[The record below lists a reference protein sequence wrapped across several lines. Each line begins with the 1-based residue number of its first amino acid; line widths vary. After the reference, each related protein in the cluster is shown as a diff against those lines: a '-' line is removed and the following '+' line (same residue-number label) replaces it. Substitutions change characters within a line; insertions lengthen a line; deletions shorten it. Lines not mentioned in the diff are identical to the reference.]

1 MYMSIEMRA
10 RGRYPLVLAFTC
22 YVALGMMG
30 GLLSIAWPS
39 IRVTFGLPLDALA
52 ALLAAATTGVVAG
65 SFLSAQIM
73 ARLGVGWSL
82 LLANAV
88 GVLAAI
94 GYVLAPT
101 WIAMIVAG
109 LLWGLAQ
116 GVINTS
122 LNIYVAA
129 NHSVRTMNW
138 MHASF
143 GVGATIGPLL
153 MTAIVATGL
162 SWRLGYL
169 AVAGVHLGLALLFI
183 TVAGTMNFRGANQ
196 ATEDTR
202 PVPMRATLRLL
213 VVWLSIL
220 LFMLYT
226 GVETTAGQW
235 TYTWFTEARGASAYV
250 AGTITSVFWAMST
263 LGRIVFGAGAARIG
277 IERLLR
283 TCMVGVV
290 LAALLLL
297 PRTLPTGLAAIILM
311 GLSLSIIFPTLTAH
325 TPARVGRRHT
335 ANTIS
340 VQTGAAS
347 IGLALLPGLA
357 GIIAQRVGL
366 EVLGPFLVVG
376 AALML
381 LLNTATVAVARRET
395 TAVVETPVN

>member
-1 MYMSIEMRA
+1 MSVQTRA

-30 GLLSIAWPS
+30 GLLSVAWPS
-39 IRVTFGLPLDALA
+39 IRDTFSLPLDALA
-52 ALLAAATTGVVAG
+52 ILLAATTIGVVAG
-65 SFLSAQIM
+65 SVLSAPLM

-82 LLANAV
+82 MTANTLGILAAV
-88 GVLAAI
+88 GYVAAPSW
-94 GYVLAPT
+94 G
-101 WIAMIVAG
+101 AMIAAG
-109 LLWGLAQ
+109 LVWGLAQ
-116 GVINTS
+116 GIINTS

-153 MTAIVATGL
+153 MTAIVAAGL
-162 SWRLGYL
+162 SWRLGYV

-183 TVAGTMNFRGANQ
+183 TVAGTMNFRGASQ
-196 ATEDTR
+196 AAGNTAR
-202 PVPMRATLRLL
+202 PMPMAATLRLA

-263 LGRIVFGAGAARIG
+263 LGRVVFGAGAARIG

-283 TCMVGVV
+283 TCMIGVV
-290 LAALLLL
+290 LASLLLL
-297 PRTLPTGLAAIILM
+297 PRTLPTGLAAIALM
-311 GLSLSIIFPTLTAH
+311 GLSLSIIFPTLTAY
-325 TPARVGRRHT
+325 TPARVGRQHA
-335 ANTIS
+335 ANAIS
-340 VQTGAAS
+340 LQTGAAS

-357 GIIAQRVGL
+357 GVIARRVGL
-366 EVLGPFLVVG
+366 EALGPFLVAG
-376 AALML
+376 AVLML
-381 LLNTATVAVARRET
+381 LLNTAAVSAARRGAAA
-395 TAVVETPVN
+395 TAETPAG

>member
-1 MYMSIEMRA
+1 MSVQTRA
-10 RGRYPLVLAFTC
+10 RSRYPLMLAFTC

-30 GLLSIAWPS
+30 GLLSVAWPS
-39 IRVTFGLPLDALA
+39 IRDTFGLPLDALA
-52 ALLAAATTGVVAG
+52 VLLAATTTGVVAG
-65 SFLSAQIM
+65 SVLSARLM

-82 LLANAV
+82 MVANVVGILA
-88 GVLAAI
+88 GV
-94 GYVLAPT
+94 GYVVAPS
-101 WIAMIVAG
+101 WAIMIAAG
-109 LLWGLAQ
+109 LTWGLAQ

-153 MTAIVATGL
+153 MTAIVAAGL
-162 SWRLGYL
+162 SWRLGYV
-169 AVAGVHLGLALLFI
+169 AVAGVHLALALLFI
-183 TVAGTMNFRGANQ
+183 TVAGTMNFRGASQ
-196 ATEDTR
+196 AAGDTAR
-202 PVPMRATLRLL
+202 PMPMAATLRLA

-263 LGRIVFGAGAARIG
+263 LGRVVFGASAARIG

-290 LAALLLL
+290 LASLLLL
-297 PRTLPTGLAAIILM
+297 PRTLPTGLAAIALM

-325 TPARVGRRHT
+325 TPARVGRQHA
-335 ANTIS
+335 ANAIS
-340 VQTGAAS
+340 LQTGMSS

-357 GIIAQRVGL
+357 GIIARRVGL
-366 EVLGPFLVVG
+366 EALGPFLVVG
-376 AALML
+376 AVLML
-381 LLNTATVAVARRET
+381 LLNTAAAAAARRGAAVMAET
-395 TAVVETPVN
+395 TAD